1 MDAVERLTLEEAD
14 APSLLALTHVHR
26 YEVAAEICAGLRVL
40 DLCCGSGYGTRILA
54 RSAASVTGVDIH
66 EPSIERA
73 RAALGDSGAVSFEVA
88 DALEYLERDLA
99 GRFDAIVLLE
109 GLEHLPEPT
118 KVIELLRAHA
128 RAGAVLFVSIP
139 NEGSFPPEDKQF
151 HLTEFEYEDVIAIID
166 GLDGA
171 QVFGQSH
178 AEGSLISAPDAV
190 EAGPVQAR
198 LTLAERAAAQHFN
211 HYLLVANIDE
221 HKILGSSHMQ
231 LTVAPTFH
239 GYMLDLERENRALWH
254 TNARLARERLGV
266 ADSAAAAALDRIDEL
281 EGAKRLPLSTAADR
295 SPAKAAAQIVLNI
308 LPHAVTIQVTRYR
321 ERARLAAARRAE
333 LERSGLPQRRSR

>member
-73 RAALGDSGAVSFEVA
+73 RAALGDSDSVSFEVA
-88 DALEYLERDLA
+88 DALEYLERELA
-99 GRFDAIVLLE
+99 ERFDAIVLLE
-109 GLEHLPEPT
+109 GLEHLPEPR
-118 KVIELLRAHA
+118 KVIELLRSHA
-128 RAGAVLFVSIP
+128 RAGAALFISIP
-139 NEGSFPPEDKQF
+139 NEGSFPESNRF
-151 HLTEFEYEDVIAIID
+151 HVTEFEYEDVIAILD
-166 GLDGA
+166 GLDGG
-171 QVFGQSH
+171 QVLGQSH

-198 LTLAERAAAQHFN
+198 LTLAERADTQHFN
-211 HYLLVANIDE
+211 HYLVLANIDE
-221 HKILGSSHMQ
+221 RKILSSSRIQ

-239 GYMLDLERENRALWH
+239 RYMLDLERENRVLWR
-254 TNARLARERLGV
+254 TNVRLARERLGV
-266 ADSAAAAALDRIDEL
+266 ADSAAAAALERIDEL
-281 EGAKRLPLSTAADR
+281 AGAKPLPLSTATDR
-295 SPAKAAAQIVLNI
+295 SPARAAARIVLNI
-308 LPHAVTIQVTRYR
+308 LPHALTIQVMRYR
-321 ERARLAAARRAE
+321 ERARLAVARRAE
-333 LERSGLPQRRSR
+333 LERLGRPQRRSR